1 MIGHLTPELIAIG
14 VGLAV
19 LLPVVPFTLEM
30 LALKRLSAGA
40 FGTFM
45 ALEPGIALLIGLLAL
60 HQTPN
65 PLAITGIG
73 LVIAAGIGAE
83 RSGAGRPATPH
94 AEQPAHLPVPA

>member
-1 MIGHLTPELIAIG
+1 M
-14 VGLAV
+14 
-19 LLPVVPFTLEM
+19 PFTLEM
-30 LALKRLSAGA
+30 LALQRLSTGA

-45 ALEPGIALLIGLLAL
+45 ALEPGIALLIGFVAL

-83 RSGAGRPATPH
+83 RSGAGRPPTPRAELSTHTSLDETPRATFGLTI
-94 AEQPAHLPVPA
+94 AKDADV